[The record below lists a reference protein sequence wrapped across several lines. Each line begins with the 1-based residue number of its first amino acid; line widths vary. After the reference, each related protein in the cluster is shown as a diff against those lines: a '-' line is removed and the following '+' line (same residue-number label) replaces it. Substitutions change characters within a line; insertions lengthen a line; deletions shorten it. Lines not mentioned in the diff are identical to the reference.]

1 MGPSPIG
8 TVGPVSV
15 PMSKSAVQLKLAE
28 MLAWPLSEAV
38 AFIDAAA
45 GNILAL
51 AVMLIEALRSME
63 PLIALPH
70 DFE

>member
-1 MGPSPIG
+1 
-8 TVGPVSV
+8 
-15 PMSKSAVQLKLAE
+15 MSKSAFQLKLAE

-38 AFIDAAA
+38 AFIDAPDT
-45 GNILAL
+45 LAL
-51 AVMLIEALRSME
+51 AVTLIEALRSME

>member
-1 MGPSPIG
+1 
-8 TVGPVSV
+8 
-15 PMSKSAVQLKLAE
+15 MSKSAFQLKLAE

-38 AFIDAAA
+38 AFIDAL
-45 GNILAL
+45 GFKMLSLAL
-51 AVMLIEALRSME
+51 AVTLIEALRSME